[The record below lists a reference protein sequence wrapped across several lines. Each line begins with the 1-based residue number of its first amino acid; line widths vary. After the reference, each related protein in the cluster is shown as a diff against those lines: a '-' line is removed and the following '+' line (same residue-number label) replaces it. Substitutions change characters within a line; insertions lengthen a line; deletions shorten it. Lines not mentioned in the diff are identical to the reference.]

1 MKTNW
6 KVSLVAIIATVV
18 SMGATAAE
26 KSFNIGG
33 DAEYDITHR
42 KQTNSAKV
50 TTKNFSEA
58 GRVKLNAKARI
69 DNDNGTFV
77 EAVAQPLFN
86 YNDGKNAATDDLYI
100 KFGRKAWDIQL
111 GRFEAIDLAPA
122 GKDTV
127 ANRADGDNFG
137 YGASKAR
144 GRDGSDASS
153 TNTDLKTNGTPVHG
167 AAHFNIGKTQV
178 ELGAMY
184 RDADGRKLTGVR
196 PVVKFDAG
204 RFRIAAGYDSYS
216 DKTKTGTY
224 NTKFEG
230 YGITAGTKVGSFDA
244 NFNVAQGKDKKDTA
258 SSAKKMTTYGMN
270 ATRGRFGA
278 GYVHD
283 KTNTVGKQDTFYTA
297 YSVPLM
303 GSKDATVTFAAST
316 SKAKYDAGFGGGTAK
331 DTSARIRFNYS
342 F

>member
-33 DAEYDITHR
+33 DAEYDITSR
-42 KQTNSAKV
+42 KNTTSANV
-50 TTKNFSEA
+50 TTKTFSES

-69 DNDNGTFV
+69 DNDHGTFV
-77 EAVAQPLFN
+77 EAVVQPLFSFT
-86 YNDGKNAATDDLYI
+86 DGKNNDTDDTYI

-111 GRFEAIDLAPA
+111 GRFEAIDLSPA

-127 ANRADGDNFG
+127 ANRADETNFG
-137 YGASKAR
+137 YGANKAR
-144 GRDGSDASS
+144 GR
-153 TNTDLKTNGTPVHG
+153 NGNNVVHG
-167 AAHFNIGKTQV
+167 AAHFNVGKTQV

-184 RDADGRKLTGVR
+184 RDSAGAKITGVR

-204 RFRIAAGYDSYS
+204 RFRIAAGYDAYA
-216 DKTKTGTY
+216 DKQANGTY
-224 NTKFEG
+224 NQKWEG
-230 YGITAGTKVGSFDA
+230 YGITAGTKVGTFDA
-244 NFNVAQGKDKKDTA
+244 NFNLAQGKDKKDSA
-258 SSAKKMTTYGMN
+258 SSAKKMTTYGIN

-278 GYVHD
+278 GYVHE
-283 KTNTVGKQDTFYTA
+283 KTKTVGKQDTFYTA
-297 YSVPLM
+297 YTVPLM

-316 SKAKYDAGFGGGTAK
+316 SKAKYDAAGVSNAK